1 MDTLADNPVA
11 IVTGGARGLGAA
23 IELRLAQDGY
33 DIALLDIDL
42 AACADTLAAIR
53 SLGRLATAVRADVA
67 DEDSVTAAVAEVNDA
82 LGPAMVLINNAGLM
96 RPRVA
101 QKMSLSEWNL
111 VIDVNLRGTFLMS
124 RAVVPAMRNSGWGR
138 IVNISSTAA
147 LGLFGGAN
155 YASAKA
161 GIQGLTKTLALELG
175 RYGVTVN
182 SVAPGF
188 VVTDLTRKTAEDAGV
203 TIEEMERSMIAEIAV
218 GRVGNPEDIAHA
230 VSFFVAKQSSFVSGQ
245 VLYVAGGPKA

>member
-1 MDTLADNPVA
+1 
-11 IVTGGARGLGAA
+11 
-23 IELRLAQDGY
+23 
-33 DIALLDIDL
+33 
-42 AACADTLAAIR
+42 
-53 SLGRLATAVRADVA
+53 
-67 DEDSVTAAVAEVNDA
+67 
-82 LGPAMVLINNAGLM
+82 M

-111 VIDVNLRGTFLMS
+111 MIDVNLRGTFLMS
-124 RAVVPAMRNSGWGR
+124 RAVVPAMRNSGLGR

-147 LGLFGGAN
+147 LKLFGGAN
-155 YASAKA
+155 SASAKA
-161 GIQGLTKTLALELG
+161 GIQGLIKTLALELG

-188 VVTDLTRKTAEDAGV
+188 LVTGLTRKTAENAGV
-203 TIEEMERSMIAEIAV
+203 TIEDMERSMIAEIAV

-230 VSFFVAKQSSFVSGQ
+230 ISFFVAKQSCFVSGQ

>member
-23 IELRLAQDGY
+23 IALRLAQDGY

-53 SLGRLATAVRADVA
+53 ALGRLATAVRADVA

-82 LGPAMVLINNAGLM
+82 LGPALVLINNAGLM

-218 GRVGNPEDIAHA
+218 GRVGNPEDITHA

>member
-23 IELRLAQDGY
+23 IALRLAQDGH

-42 AACADTLAAIR
+42 AACADTLDAIR

-82 LGPAMVLINNAGLM
+82 LGPALVLINNAGLM
-96 RPRVA
+96 RPRVT

-161 GIQGLTKTLALELG
+161 GIQGLTKTMALELG

-188 VVTDLTRKTAEDAGV
+188 VVTDLTRKTAADAGV
-203 TIEEMERSMIAEIAV
+203 TIEEMERSMIADIAV
-218 GRVGNPEDIAHA
+218 GRAGNPEDIAHA
-230 VSFFVAKQSSFVSGQ
+230 VAFFVAKQSSFVSGQ

>member
-23 IELRLAQDGY
+23 IALRLAQDGY
-33 DIALLDIDL
+33 GIALLDIDL

-82 LGPAMVLINNAGLM
+82 LGPALVLINNAGLM

>member
-23 IELRLAQDGY
+23 IALRLAQDGY

-82 LGPAMVLINNAGLM
+82 LGPALVLINNAGLM

-124 RAVVPAMRNSGWGR
+124 RAVATRVATLLITRYFISLKQPQRVRLRPYHHQHTYSQRRSGRLGAYLRSKYAQWFANLSCRRG
-138 IVNISSTAA
+138 A
-147 LGLFGGAN
+147 L
-155 YASAKA
+155 SK
-161 GIQGLTKTLALELG
+161 
-175 RYGVTVN
+175 
-182 SVAPGF
+182 
-188 VVTDLTRKTAEDAGV
+188 
-203 TIEEMERSMIAEIAV
+203 
-218 GRVGNPEDIAHA
+218 
-230 VSFFVAKQSSFVSGQ
+230 
-245 VLYVAGGPKA
+245 

>member
-23 IELRLAQDGY
+23 IALRLAQDGY

-53 SLGRLATAVRADVA
+53 SLGRLATAV
-67 DEDSVTAAVAEVNDA
+67 TAAVAEVNDA
-82 LGPAMVLINNAGLM
+82 LGPALVLINNAGLM